1 MLEQVQLVLRLDNFA
16 HIGCGLDPTFALLVE
31 QHHLLLALV
40 HRPAEA
46 TQHIVNER
54 GEARVDELF
63 VLDDILI
70 E

>member
-16 HIGCGLDPTFALLVE
+16 HIECGLDPTFALLVE

-46 TQHIVNER
+46 RQ
-54 GEARVDELF
+54 
-63 VLDDILI
+63 
-70 E
+70 